1 MASIVISSSDYGNS
15 GWQLV
20 NTQRLGRT
28 GKHVA
33 QVPSIRQR
41 RGHTDANKR
50 LSLFKMR
57 SRSNTS
63 LGYRPSPSL
72 STNSQG
78 AGHSDT
84 EEARLESGWSD
95 SDHSDSP
102 TKSWVT
108 KGSRMLKKQNS
119 KFSLSSSR
127 RSTWVEETDEVNK
140 QHPEVP
146 LRNSNK
152 HGRMYSTGSSHPVRP
167 SISISRPYNFQHL
180 AHTQAHQFTDLHRA
194 SQHKLISEF
203 SAIRAAQEP
212 QMVLQGIPTEDVRSP
227 NIQPSRPA
235 SREPVTPPSLSPTKH
250 HILQSTRPSSIRLSE
265 RLSRSRSI
273 DNFSQ
278 PSPRA
283 CRTPPATSP
292 ARNSSRNATHPA
304 PDFFSEV
311 HHATPEE
318 RELLSQHSN
327 PNDVLGLLY
336 GPALHDHVDDQSLPH
351 AITTS
356 DDIALT
362 LKPSPVRRNTLFLAD
377 VPEEDELRS
386 IRPVSNESFRPVTAD
401 VTLRHATSFPST
413 GGSPRCR
420 RASRLSGVLPIGRLH
435 FRESFSSLDAVD
447 DAGVSM
453 HCRMSQRIS
462 PELKGIDP
470 CWEEDIDYCYQHEAE
485 ADCEFDWDR
494 VSMDDTLKRCTSAKV
509 EARPQ
514 ASLQPSKKLDISAHG
529 RINPPNNLPRLQ
541 TSLPELTYSTTSSA
555 KSSMASLRGP
565 LTPAQQLPSP
575 HKIRPA
581 LPSLRSTDA
590 LNMDSI
596 SDCNLTW
603 TRKDTLPKA
612 RSWDHANNFNYPFN
626 NLSLSGSSTRTS
638 LRSSRHTP
646 RTSRSSDYVMLSAS
660 SSTAPS
666 RRNTSSSGSLPELVC
681 IKNYRQQANVVTE
694 EVADRI
700 TALPATNAHDTAE
713 STQSHTNTSQD
724 GLLHLTLKKDPAIS
738 GTTFG
743 NREQG
748 SEPSTDTTSIDPIVS
763 VAVFSSKLRSTS
775 IASKTRH
782 NDLLS
787 LQWPSPPR
795 NILLVQKRNAA
806 VTSEA
811 LKEFAQ
817 HIHDTFPNTNIV
829 LEPDAADELHQCM
842 SFPVYTTGLLQDA
855 VAREAAL
862 MQKVDLAA
870 TFGGDGTIL
879 RASSLFSRA
888 LSVPP
893 ILSFSMGTLGFLG
906 EWKFAEYKR
915 AFREVYMSGAGAGD
929 RSQILET
936 GSFLDGKDVQ
946 LDGPEDVASTAT
958 GGPMGWSSIRGK
970 SLGKTRGA
978 RVLLR
983 HRLKVTVDMSEN
995 QSGLHATVAMDPPVI
1010 HAMNEIIIHRGA
1022 TPHLVHIAIFIG
1034 GRFLTEAVADGM
1046 IISTPT
1052 GSTAYSL
1059 SSGGSIIHPLVD
1071 SICLTPIC
1079 PRSLSFRPLI
1089 LPASTPVTL
1098 RLSEKNRGREV
1109 DVSIDG
1115 MRQTEGL
1122 KAGGEIRVVGEE
1134 IQRDK
1139 DGWTGGVPCVMRG
1152 GGERGEDD
1160 GWVGGLNGLLK
1171 FNYPFGEEG

>member
-1 MASIVISSSDYGNS
+1 MASIAISSSNYGDS
-15 GWQLV
+15 SWQLV
-20 NTQRLGRT
+20 NSQRLGRT
-28 GKHVA
+28 GKHEA

-50 LSLFKMR
+50 LSLLKMR

-63 LGYRPSPSL
+63 LGHLPSPSL
-72 STNSQG
+72 STNSQR
-78 AGHSDT
+78 AGHDDT

-102 TKSWVT
+102 TKSWVA
-108 KGSRMLKKQNS
+108 KGSKMLKKQNS

-152 HGRMYSTGSSHPVRP
+152 HGRVYSTGSNHPVRP
-167 SISISRPYNFQHL
+167 GISISRPYNFQHL
-180 AHTQAHQFTDLHRA
+180 THTQAHQFTDLHRA
-194 SQHKLISEF
+194 SQHKLISDF

-227 NIQPSRPA
+227 NTQPSRPT

-250 HILQSTRPSSIRLSE
+250 HILQSTRPSSIKPSE

-283 CRTPPATSP
+283 YRSPPATSP
-292 ARNSSRNATHPA
+292 ARSSPRNATHPA
-304 PDFFSEV
+304 FDFFSEV

-327 PNDVLGLLY
+327 PSDVIGLLH
-336 GPALHDHVDDQSLPH
+336 GPALRDRVEDRSLPH

-386 IRPVSNESFRPVTAD
+386 IRPVSNEGFRPVTAD
-401 VTLRHATSFPST
+401 VTLRHVTSFPST
-413 GGSPRCR
+413 GGSMRCR
-420 RASRLSGVLPIGRLH
+420 RASRLSGVLPVERLQ
-435 FRESFSSLDAVD
+435 FQEYFSSLDSVD
-447 DAGVSM
+447 DADVSM
-453 HCRMSQRIS
+453 RCRMSQRIS

-494 VSMDDTLKRCTSAKV
+494 GSMDDTLKYYTSAKV
-509 EARPQ
+509 EARPK
-514 ASLQPSKKLDISAHG
+514 ASLQTFEKLDISAHG
-529 RINPPNNLPRLQ
+529 RINPANNLPRLQ

-565 LTPAQQLPSP
+565 LTPAKQLPSP

-581 LPSLRSTDA
+581 LQSSRSTDA
-590 LNMDSI
+590 LNMDSL

-603 TRKDTLPKA
+603 IPKDTLA
-612 RSWDHANNFNYPFN
+612 QHSWDHANNFNYPFN
-626 NLSLSGSSTRTS
+626 NLILSGSSTRTS
-638 LRSSRHTP
+638 LRSSRPTP

-660 SSTAPS
+660 SSTARS
-666 RRNTSSSGSLPELVC
+666 RRNTSSSGSLPELVYS
-681 IKNYRQQANVVTE
+681 KNYQQQAIDVTE
-694 EVADRI
+694 EVADMI
-700 TALPATNAHDTAE
+700 AALPATNAHDMVE
-713 STQSHTNTSQD
+713 STQSHINTSKN
-724 GLLHLTLKKDPAIS
+724 GLVHSPLKKDPTIA
-738 GTTFG
+738 GTTLG
-743 NREQG
+743 NRGQG
-748 SEPSTDTTSIDPIVS
+748 SEPSTDAASMDPILS
-763 VAVFSSKLRSTS
+763 VASFANKLRSTS
-775 IASKTRH
+775 IASSERYSLHKDDKRGLTSAETRH

-795 NILLVQKRNAA
+795 NILLVQKRNAS

-811 LKEFAQ
+811 LKEFAR
-817 HIHDTFPNTNIV
+817 HIHDTFPNTNIL
-829 LEPDAADELHQCM
+829 LEPDAADELHQYI
-842 SFPVYTTGLLQDA
+842 SFPVYTTAPTQDA
-855 VAREAAL
+855 VSRKAAL
-862 MQKVDLAA
+862 TQKVDLAA

-936 GSFLDGKDVQ
+936 GSFPDGKDVQ
-946 LDGPEDVASTAT
+946 LDGPQDVGSTAT
-958 GGPMGWSSIRGK
+958 GGPVGWSSIRGK

-983 HRLKVTVDMSEN
+983 HRLKVAVDMSEHK
-995 QSGLHATVAMDPPVI
+995 SGLHATAAMDPPII

-1022 TPHLVHIAIFIG
+1022 TPHLAHIAISIG

-1098 RLSEKNRGREV
+1098 RLSEKNRGRE
-1109 DVSIDG
+1109 
-1115 MRQTEGL
+1115 
-1122 KAGGEIRVVGEE
+1122 
-1134 IQRDK
+1134 
-1139 DGWTGGVPCVMRG
+1139 
-1152 GGERGEDD
+1152 
-1160 GWVGGLNGLLK
+1160 
-1171 FNYPFGEEG
+1171 